1 MGDNKRYYWIKLKT
15 DFFNQETI
23 DFLLSQKNGC
33 EYIVLYQMLC
43 LNTANNNGEMCSKI
57 GEMIVPYNVEKIV
70 RDTKYFDFDTV
81 TIALELFKKLGLV
94 YEENDKILKIS
105 NFDEMVGSEVSS
117 AKRVREYRE
126 RQEAKKSLPS
136 ITKTNAERQRA
147 FRAKQACEGKQ
158 HIPFIEDYQ
167 NKKRYGGNYY
177 IVMKRDCFKC
187 KICGSIENLCVHHIA
202 GFNELKPENNA
213 ENKMIV
219 TCRDCHSKIHAGT
232 PIPNDVLDSIDYYS
246 NESNDFCN
254 NDVTQEIEYRDKSI
268 DIDIDKENNKLN
280 SPAKAVQCKE
290 IINYLNLKANTH
302 YRHNI
307 KKTQSLISARFNEN
321 FTLDDFKRVIDNKV
335 SEWKNTEMEKYLRPE
350 TLFGTKFESYLN
362 QKEKEK
368 KWWEHE

>member
-57 GEMIVPYNVEKIV
+57 GEMIVPYNVDKIV

-81 TIALELFKKLGLV
+81 TIALGLFKQLGLI
-94 YEENDKILKIS
+94 YEEKDKILKIT
-105 NFDEMVGSEVSS
+105 NFNEMVGSETSS
-117 AKRVREYRE
+117 AKRVREYR
-126 RQEAKKSLPS
+126 KK
-136 ITKTNAERQRA
+136 Q
-147 FRAKQACEGKQ
+147 
-158 HIPFIEDYQ
+158 
-167 NKKRYGGNYY
+167 
-177 IVMKRDCFKC
+177 
-187 KICGSIENLCVHHIA
+187 
-202 GFNELKPENNA
+202 
-213 ENKMIV
+213 KM
-219 TCRDCHSKIHAGT
+219 
-232 PIPNDVLDSIDYYS
+232 LQ
-246 NESNDFCN
+246 CN
-254 NDVTQEIEYRDKSI
+254 NDVTQEIENRDRDKSI
-268 DIDIDKENNKLN
+268 DINKENNN
-280 SPAKAVQCKE
+280 IYNPVKAEQCKE

-321 FTLDDFKRVIDNKV
+321 FTLNDFKRVIDNKV
-335 SEWKNTEMEKYLRPE
+335 SEWKDTEMEKYLRPE

>member
-1 MGDNKRYYWIKLKT
+1 MGDNNRYYWIKLKT
-15 DFFNQETI
+15 DFFNQQTI

-81 TIALELFKKLGLV
+81 TIALGLFKQLGLI
-94 YEENDKILKIS
+94 YEEKDKILKIT
-105 NFDEMVGSEVSS
+105 NFNEMVGSETSS

-268 DIDIDKENNKLN
+268 DIDIDKENNKRKNFIKPTLEEVN
-280 SPAKAVQCKE
+280 QYCLERK
-290 IINYLNLKANTH
+290 N
-302 YRHNI
+302 NI
-307 KKTQSLISARFNEN
+307 DPEN
-321 FTLDDFKRVIDNKV
+321 FIDYYNSNGWKVGKNQMKDWKAAIRTWERRNKEV
-335 SEWKNTEMEKYLRPE
+335 NNAINKGSNAKSRDGSEYAEYD
-350 TLFGTKFESYLN
+350 
-362 QKEKEK
+362 
-368 KWWEHE
+368 

>member
-1 MGDNKRYYWIKLKT
+1 MNDNKRYYWIKLKT

-43 LNTANNNGEMCSKI
+43 LNTANNNGKMCSKI
-57 GEMIVPYNVEKIV
+57 GEMIIPYNIEKII

-94 YEENDKILKIS
+94 YEENDKILKIY

-117 AKRVREYRE
+117 AKRVRKFRE
-126 RQEAKKSLPS
+126 RKKTL
-136 ITKTNAERQRA
+136 Q
-147 FRAKQACEGKQ
+147 
-158 HIPFIEDYQ
+158 
-167 NKKRYGGNYY
+167 
-177 IVMKRDCFKC
+177 
-187 KICGSIENLCVHHIA
+187 
-202 GFNELKPENNA
+202 
-213 ENKMIV
+213 
-219 TCRDCHSKIHAGT
+219 
-232 PIPNDVLDSIDYYS
+232 
-246 NESNDFCN
+246 CN

-268 DIDIDKENNKLN
+268 DKDINIENNNIN

-290 IINYLNLKANTH
+290 IIDYLNLKANTH

-307 KKTQSLISARFNEN
+307 KKTQSLINARFNEN
-321 FTLDDFKRVIDNKV
+321 FTLDDFKRVIDNKT

-362 QKEKEK
+362 QKKKETLEEMMERITK
-368 KWWEHE
+368 RNEQRTGN